1 MEADL
6 PVYVPFLSGCR
17 YVLEQMK
24 ASFNGMTLET
34 NREALLLSLIR
45 GNAAYHGQHLREVGG
60 MVKLG
65 RRVITT
71 GGGARI
77 RGYMEVKRRWT
88 GDFEYEYQDQSSL
101 LGAAMLAHQR
111 GGPARACFSW
121 WHVEL
126 SERKPIM
133 PVVPMQQIL
142 KHAFDNRYGVGAF
155 NIVDWVTMDAVLSAA
170 AETSSP
176 VIVQVSVKT
185 VKVMGAKLIRVMFE
199 EMAGRVPIPATLHLD
214 HCPDRKVIEECV
226 AAGWNSV
233 LFDASK
239 LTYED
244 NMAQTKEVVQ
254 FAHQYGVAVEGE
266 LEAVKGVEDG
276 VGDEYGGA
284 VVALDKAVAF
294 IRETGIDSFAP
305 AIGTAHGLYKGK
317 PKINFQRVSEIMEA
331 EPIPLVVHGGTGLS
345 DETFHELIRRGTP
358 KINISTQ
365 LKITLADSYRTYLE
379 EHPTE
384 YDPLKLLGAVKKKLV
399 ARIESFMRIFGSE
412 GKAA

>member
-1 MEADL
+1 
-6 PVYVPFLSGCR
+6 
-17 YVLEQMK
+17 
-24 ASFNGMTLET
+24 
-34 NREALLLSLIR
+34 
-45 GNAAYHGQHLREVGG
+45 
-60 MVKLG
+60 
-65 RRVITT
+65 
-71 GGGARI
+71 
-77 RGYMEVKRRWT
+77 
-88 GDFEYEYQDQSSL
+88 
-101 LGAAMLAHQR
+101 
-111 GGPARACFSW
+111 
-121 WHVEL
+121 
-126 SERKPIM
+126 M
-133 PVVPMQQIL
+133 PVVPMQRIL

-170 AETSSP
+170 AETRSP

-185 VKVMGAKLIRVMFE
+185 VKVMGARLIRVMFE

-244 NMAQTKEVVQ
+244 NLAQTREVVQ
-254 FAHQYGVAVEGE
+254 LAHQYGVAVEGE

-317 PKINFQRVSEIMEA
+317 PKINFQRISEIMEA

-365 LKITLADSYRTYLE
+365 LKITLADGYRTYLE

-399 ARIESFMRIFGSE
+399 ERVESFMRTFGSE

>member
-1 MEADL
+1 
-6 PVYVPFLSGCR
+6 
-17 YVLEQMK
+17 
-24 ASFNGMTLET
+24 
-34 NREALLLSLIR
+34 
-45 GNAAYHGQHLREVGG
+45 
-60 MVKLG
+60 
-65 RRVITT
+65 
-71 GGGARI
+71 
-77 RGYMEVKRRWT
+77 
-88 GDFEYEYQDQSSL
+88 
-101 LGAAMLAHQR
+101 
-111 GGPARACFSW
+111 
-121 WHVEL
+121 
-126 SERKPIM
+126 M
-133 PVVPMQQIL
+133 PVVPMQRIL

-170 AETSSP
+170 AETRSP

-185 VKVMGAKLIRVMFE
+185 VKVMGARLIRVMFE

-244 NMAQTKEVVQ
+244 NLAQTREVVQ
-254 FAHQYGVAVEGE
+254 LAHQYGVAVEGE

-317 PKINFQRVSEIMEA
+317 PKINFQRISEIMEA

-365 LKITLADSYRTYLE
+365 LKITLADGYRTYLE

-399 ARIESFMRIFGSE
+399 ERVESLMRTFGSE